1 MPHTLITPDL
11 IARQAWANLLE
22 DTVLTQLVY
31 RDYEADFTGQ
41 QGDTITVRK
50 PGTFTANE
58 FNRTTGIT
66 LQNLTE
72 TSFPVVLD
80 HLLDVSF
87 AITAEQLTLDIVEFN
102 ERFIVPATDALVH
115 KVEALLLGLRAS
127 MTQSVGAGTGTA
139 LWSNPRVLL
148 GARKLLNK
156 NLVPQGDRYAV
167 VGPNIAAKWLEDP
180 LFNEVDKRGD
190 TDGLREAEI
199 GRKFGFDTYEVN
211 EITGTLEEGIAFHR
225 TAIALVARAL
235 AAPSSST
242 ADAASFGADGIGIR
256 VVKDYDIKYK
266 QDVISLDLLC
276 GVKLL
281 DDKRAVVIEQ
291 QAP

>member
-1 MPHTLITPDL
+1 MPHTLITPSL

-22 DTVLTQLVY
+22 DTVLTALVF
-31 RDYEADFTGQ
+31 RDYEADFQGQ

-50 PGTFTANE
+50 PGTFVAKE
-58 FNRTTGIT
+58 FNRANGIE

-87 AITAEQLTLDIVEFN
+87 AITSEELTLDIVEFN

-115 KVEALLLGLRAS
+115 KVEALLLSLRAQL
-127 MTQSVGAGTGTA
+127 TQSVGAGTGVH

-148 GARKLLNK
+148 DARKILNK
-156 NLVPQGDRYAV
+156 NNVPQGDRYAV
-167 VGPNIAAKWLEDP
+167 VGPNIGSAWLADP
-180 LFNEVDKRGD
+180 LFNEADKRGD

-199 GRKFGFDTYEVN
+199 GRKFGFENYEVS
-211 EITGTLEEGIAFHR
+211 EISGTLEEGIAFHR

-235 AAPSSST
+235 AAPSAKT
-242 ADAASFGADGIGIR
+242 ADAASFGAEGIGIR
-256 VVKDYDIKYK
+256 VVKDYDINHK

-276 GVKLL
+276 GVKVL

-291 QAP
+291 QAD

>member
-1 MPHTLITPDL
+1 MHTLITPDV

-50 PGTFTANE
+50 PGTFVANE
-58 FNRTTGIT
+58 FNRTTGIQ

-115 KVEALLLGLRAS
+115 KVESLLLGLRAS
-127 MTQSVGAGTGTA
+127 MTQSVGAGTGTG

-148 GARKLLNK
+148 AARKILNK

-167 VGPNIAAKWLEDP
+167 VGPNIASKWLEDP

-199 GRKFGFDTYEVN
+199 GRKFGFDNYEVN

-235 AAPSSST
+235 AAPSAEN
-242 ADAASFGADGIGIR
+242 ADAATFGADGIGIR
-256 VVKDYDIKYK
+256 VVKDYDVKFK

-291 QAP
+291 QA